1 MTSTFLRHAPA
12 ARGDHARRRRRAITL
27 TVPALAA
34 GAFHLAPAV
43 AQTSEAVHGH
53 GTLGASGVASRAD
66 TDAASA
72 KSDGAVREAAS
83 AAASRTTTGAA
94 PNATTLPTIEIVA
107 APESTPLV
115 VVTDPKTPRQP
126 LPASDG
132 ADYLKTIPGFASIRS
147 GGTNGDP
154 VLRGMFGSRLNILA
168 NGMPTLGA
176 CPGRMDAP
184 TSYIAP
190 ESYDKVTLVKGPQTV
205 LYGPGASAGTVLF
218 ERVTPRF
225 KTPGMRFDGSVVGG
239 SFGRNDQNVDVT
251 AGTPDFYG
259 RVSANHAHSQDY
271 EDGNGRTVPSQ
282 WDKWNADAALGWTP
296 DDNTRLELTAGTG
309 DGYARYAGRGMD
321 GAHFRRETFG
331 LKFDKKHIGDV
342 LDRIEAQ
349 VFYNEADHVMDNYTL
364 RMPDPTSSM
373 PMRMASEVRRRTLGA
388 RVAAT
393 LRLTDAFKLVTGVDA
408 QSNRLDSRSAMGMQ
422 NYGDKPWNPQANMW
436 NAGAFGEL
444 TWYASDASRVIGG
457 ARIDYAAARDKR
469 ATTGGMKMSMR
480 NPTFD
485 DLRSRVLP
493 SGFVRYERDLASLP
507 VTWYAGI
514 GHAQRFPD
522 YWELFSAKRGPNGS
536 INAFSAIKPEK
547 TTQLD
552 IGAQY
557 KSDKLDAWVSAY
569 AGYVQDFILFDYATG
584 PMGQTTRAT
593 NVNAQIMGGEVGA
606 SWRPLAPWRFEG
618 ALAYAWGRNVQSG
631 APLPQMPPLEA
642 RFGVEYTR
650 GPWSAGG
657 LWRVVAPQHRY
668 ALNEGNV
675 VGKDFGPSAGF
686 GVLSLH
692 AQYNVSKT
700 VQISVGVDNVL
711 DKAYAEHLNLA
722 GNAGFGYPAN
732 LPVTEPGRTA
742 WVRLSTKL

>member
-1 MTSTFLRHAPA
+1 MTHFPLRAPSA
-12 ARGDHARRRRRAITL
+12 SRNASRITRNTPSRRLPLMLKL
-27 TVPALAA
+27 TMPALAA
-34 GAFHLAPAV
+34 SAMTAACAATGAARAEGAAPAV
-43 AQTSEAVHGH
+43 QA
-53 GTLGASGVASRAD
+53 GAADLLPPVEVVASPLR
-66 TDAASA
+66 
-72 KSDGAVREAAS
+72 
-83 AAASRTTTGAA
+83 
-94 PNATTLPTIEIVA
+94 
-107 APESTPLV
+107 TPLV
-115 VVTDPKTPRQP
+115 VVTNPKTPRQP

-147 GGTNGDP
+147 GGTNGDA

-190 ESYDKVTLVKGPQTV
+190 ESYDKLTVVKGPQTV

-218 ERVTPRF
+218 ERTTRRF
-225 KTPGMRFDGSVVGG
+225 DKPGMRFDGSLVGG
-239 SFGRNDQNVDVT
+239 SFGRNDQNIDVT
-251 AGTPDFYG
+251 AGTPDVYG
-259 RVSANHAHSQDY
+259 RVTANHAHSDDY
-271 EDGNGRTVPSQ
+271 KDGNGRTVPSQ

-296 DDNTRLELTAGTG
+296 DDHTRVELTAGGG

-331 LKFDKKHIGDV
+331 LSFDKQHIGDV
-342 LDRIEAQ
+342 LDRVEAR
-349 VFYNEADHVMDNYTL
+349 VYYNEADHVMDNYTL
-364 RMPDPTSSM
+364 RQPDPTSSM

-388 RVAAT
+388 RAAAT
-393 LRLTDAFKLVTGVDA
+393 FRFGDDFRLVAGVDA
-408 QSNRLDSRSAMGMQ
+408 QSNRLDSRSAMGRQ
-422 NYGDKPWNPQANMW
+422 NYADKPWNAQTTMW

-457 ARIDYAAARDKR
+457 ARVDYASARDKR
-469 ATTGGMKMSMR
+469 PTTGGMMGKP

-485 DLRSRVLP
+485 DDRSRVLP
-493 SGFVRYERDLASLP
+493 SGFIRYERDLTALP

-514 GHAQRFPD
+514 GHAERFPD
-522 YWELFSAKRGPNGS
+522 YWELFSANRGPAGAV
-536 INAFSAIKPEK
+536 NAFSAVKPEK

-557 KSDKLDAWVSAY
+557 RSERLDAWVSAY
-569 AGYVQDFILFDYATG
+569 AGYVQDFILFNYAAG
-584 PMGQTTRAT
+584 MMGSTTQAT
-593 NVNAQIMGGEVGA
+593 NVNAQIMGGEAGVA
-606 SWRPLAPWRFEG
+606 WRPVAPLRVETS
-618 ALAYAWGRNVQSG
+618 LAYAWGRNVATG
-631 APLPQMPPLEA
+631 DPLPQMPPLEA

-650 GPWSAGG
+650 GAWSAGG
-657 LWRVVAPQHRY
+657 LWRVAASQHRY

-700 VQISVGVDNVL
+700 VQVSVGVDNVL
-711 DKAYAEHLNLA
+711 NKAYTEHLNLA
-722 GNAGFGYPAN
+722 GNAGFGYAAN
-732 LPVTEPGRTA
+732 TPVTEPGRTA
-742 WVRLSTKL
+742 WVRVSAKM

>member
-1 MTSTFLRHAPA
+1 MTIFQLRAPRASRNA
-12 ARGDHARRRRRAITL
+12 AAPRLPRVLKL

-34 GAFHLAPAV
+34 SVMTATV
-43 AQTSEAVHGH
+43 AAETARAAAMPPDEA
-53 GTLGASGVASRAD
+53 GTLLPPVEVVASPL
-66 TDAASA
+66 T
-72 KSDGAVREAAS
+72 
-83 AAASRTTTGAA
+83 
-94 PNATTLPTIEIVA
+94 
-107 APESTPLV
+107 TPLV

-132 ADYLKTIPGFASIRS
+132 ADYLKTIPGFTSIRS

-176 CPGRMDAP
+176 CPNRMDAP

-190 ESYDKVTLVKGPQTV
+190 ESFDKVTVVKGPQTV

-225 KTPGMRFDGSVVGG
+225 DKPGMRFDGSVVGG
-239 SFGRNDQNVDVT
+239 SFGRNDQNIDVT
-251 AGTPDFYG
+251 AGTPDVYG
-259 RVSANHAHSQDY
+259 RVTANHAHAQDY
-271 EDGNGRTVPSQ
+271 KDGNGNVVPSQ

-296 DDNTRLELTAGTG
+296 DDHTRVELTAGTG
-309 DGYARYAGRGMD
+309 DGYAKYAGRGMD

-331 LKFDKKHIGDV
+331 LSFDKRHIGEV
-342 LDRIEAQ
+342 LDRVEAR
-349 VFYNEADHVMDNYTL
+349 VYYNEADHVMDNYTL
-364 RMPDPTSSM
+364 RQPDPASSM
-373 PMRMASEVRRRTLGA
+373 PMRMAAEVRRRTFGA
-388 RVAAT
+388 RAAAT
-393 LRLTDAFKLVTGVDA
+393 FRFGDDFKLVTGVDA
-408 QSNRLDSRSAMGMQ
+408 QTNRLDSRSAMGRQ
-422 NYGDKPWNPQANMW
+422 NYGDQPWNAQATMW

-457 ARIDYAAARDKR
+457 ARVDYASARDKR
-469 ATTGGMKMSMR
+469 AATSGMMTSR
-480 NPTFD
+480 PNPTFD
-485 DLRSRVLP
+485 DDRARVLP

-514 GHAQRFPD
+514 GHAERYPD
-522 YWELFSAKRGPNGS
+522 YWELFSANRGPAGAL
-536 INAFSAIKPEK
+536 NAFSAVQPEK

-557 KSDKLDAWVSAY
+557 KSDRLDAWVSAY
-569 AGYVQDFILFDYATG
+569 AGYVQDFILFNYAAGMMG
-584 PMGQTTRAT
+584 PTTQAT
-593 NVNAQIMGGEVGA
+593 NVNAQVMGGEAGVA
-606 SWRPLAPWRFEG
+606 WRPLAPLRVETSV
-618 ALAYAWGRNVQSG
+618 AYAWGRNATSG
-631 APLPQMPPLEA
+631 DPLPQMPPLEA
-642 RFGVEYTR
+642 RFGLEYTR
-650 GPWSAGG
+650 GAWSAGG

-700 VQISVGVDNVL
+700 VQVSVGVDNVL
-711 DKAYAEHLNLA
+711 NKAYTEHLNLA

-732 LPVTEPGRTA
+732 APVMEPGRTA
-742 WVRLSTKL
+742 WLRVSAKL

>member
-1 MTSTFLRHAPA
+1 MTHFPLRAPSA
-12 ARGDHARRRRRAITL
+12 SRNASRITRNTPSRRLPLMLKL
-27 TVPALAA
+27 TMPALAA
-34 GAFHLAPAV
+34 SAMTAACAATGAARAEGAAPAV
-43 AQTSEAVHGH
+43 QA
-53 GTLGASGVASRAD
+53 GAADLLPPVEVVASPLR
-66 TDAASA
+66 
-72 KSDGAVREAAS
+72 
-83 AAASRTTTGAA
+83 
-94 PNATTLPTIEIVA
+94 
-107 APESTPLV
+107 TPLV
-115 VVTDPKTPRQP
+115 VVTNPKTPRQP

-147 GGTNGDP
+147 GGTNGDA

-190 ESYDKVTLVKGPQTV
+190 ESYDKLTVVKGPQTV

-218 ERVTPRF
+218 ERTTRRF
-225 KTPGMRFDGSVVGG
+225 DKPGMRFDGSLVGG
-239 SFGRNDQNVDVT
+239 SFGRNDQNIDVT
-251 AGTPDFYG
+251 AGTPDVYG
-259 RVSANHAHSQDY
+259 RVTANHAHSDDY
-271 EDGNGRTVPSQ
+271 KDGNGRTVPSQ

-296 DDNTRLELTAGTG
+296 DDHTRVELTAGGG

-331 LKFDKKHIGDV
+331 LSFDKQHIGDV
-342 LDRIEAQ
+342 LDRVEAR
-349 VFYNEADHVMDNYTL
+349 VYYNEADHVMDNYTL
-364 RMPDPTSSM
+364 RQPDPTSSM

-388 RVAAT
+388 RAAAT
-393 LRLTDAFKLVTGVDA
+393 FRFGDDFKLVAGVDA
-408 QSNRLDSRSAMGMQ
+408 QSNRLDSRSAMGRQ
-422 NYGDKPWNPQANMW
+422 NYADKPWNAQTTMW

-457 ARIDYAAARDKR
+457 ARVDYASARDKR
-469 ATTGGMKMSMR
+469 PTTGGMMGKP

-485 DLRSRVLP
+485 DDRSRVLP
-493 SGFVRYERDLASLP
+493 SGFIRYERDLTALP

-514 GHAQRFPD
+514 GHAERFPD
-522 YWELFSAKRGPNGS
+522 YWELFSANRGPAGAV
-536 INAFSAIKPEK
+536 NAFSAVKPEK

-557 KSDKLDAWVSAY
+557 RSERLDAWVSAY
-569 AGYVQDFILFDYATG
+569 AGYVQDFILFNYAAG
-584 PMGQTTRAT
+584 MMGSTTQAT
-593 NVNAQIMGGEVGA
+593 NVNAQIMGGEAGVA
-606 SWRPLAPWRFEG
+606 WRPVAPLRVETS
-618 ALAYAWGRNVQSG
+618 LAYAWGRNVATG
-631 APLPQMPPLEA
+631 DPLPQMPPLEA

-650 GPWSAGG
+650 GAWSAGG
-657 LWRVVAPQHRY
+657 LWRVVASQHRY

-700 VQISVGVDNVL
+700 VQVSVGVDNVL
-711 DKAYAEHLNLA
+711 NKAYTEHLNLA
-722 GNAGFGYPAN
+722 GNAGFGYAAN
-732 LPVTEPGRTA
+732 TPVTEPGRTA
-742 WVRLSTKL
+742 WVRVSAKM

>member
-1 MTSTFLRHAPA
+1 MIHFPLRAQSASRNASRITRNTPS
-12 ARGDHARRRRRAITL
+12 RRLPLMLKL
-27 TVPALAA
+27 TMPALAA
-34 GAFHLAPAV
+34 SAM
-43 AQTSEAVHGH
+43 T
-53 GTLGASGVASRAD
+53 
-66 TDAASA
+66 AAC
-72 KSDGAVREAAS
+72 AA
-83 AAASRTTTGAA
+83 TGAA
-94 PNATTLPTIEIVA
+94 RADDAGPAAQAGAADLLPPVEVVA
-107 APESTPLV
+107 SPLRTPLV
-115 VVTDPKTPRQP
+115 VVTNPKTPRQP

-147 GGTNGDP
+147 GGTNGDA

-190 ESYDKVTLVKGPQTV
+190 ESYDKLTVVKGPQTV

-218 ERVTPRF
+218 ERTTRRF
-225 KTPGMRFDGSVVGG
+225 DKPGMRFDGSLVGG
-239 SFGRNDQNVDVT
+239 SYGRNDQNIDVT
-251 AGTPDFYG
+251 AGTPDVYG
-259 RVSANHAHSQDY
+259 RVTANHAHSDDY
-271 EDGNGRTVPSQ
+271 KDGNGRTVPSQ

-296 DDNTRLELTAGTG
+296 DDHTRVELTAGGG

-331 LKFDKKHIGDV
+331 LSFDKQHIGDV
-342 LDRIEAQ
+342 LERIEAR
-349 VFYNEADHVMDNYTL
+349 VYYNEADHVMDNYTL

-388 RVAAT
+388 RAAAT
-393 LRLTDAFKLVTGVDA
+393 FRFGDDFKLVAGVDA
-408 QSNRLDSRSAMGMQ
+408 QSNRLDSRSAMGRQ
-422 NYGDKPWNPQANMW
+422 DYADKPWNAQTTMW
-436 NAGAFGEL
+436 NTGAFGEL

-457 ARIDYAAARDKR
+457 ARVDYASARDKR
-469 ATTGGMKMSMR
+469 PTTGGMMGKP

-485 DLRSRVLP
+485 DDRSRVLP
-493 SGFVRYERDLASLP
+493 SGFIRYERDLAALP

-514 GHAQRFPD
+514 GHAERFPD
-522 YWELFSAKRGPNGS
+522 YWELFSAKRGPAGAV
-536 INAFSAIKPEK
+536 NAFSAVKPEK

-557 KSDKLDAWVSAY
+557 RSERLDAWVSAY
-569 AGYVQDFILFDYATG
+569 AGYVQDFILFNYAAG
-584 PMGQTTRAT
+584 MMGSTTQAT
-593 NVNAQIMGGEVGA
+593 NVNAQIMGGEAGVA
-606 SWRPLAPWRFEG
+606 WRPVAPLRVETS
-618 ALAYAWGRNVQSG
+618 LAYAWGRNVATG
-631 APLPQMPPLEA
+631 DPLPQMPPLEA

-650 GPWSAGG
+650 GAWSAGG
-657 LWRVVAPQHRY
+657 LWRVVASQHRY

-700 VQISVGVDNVL
+700 VQLSVGVDNVL
-711 DKAYAEHLNLA
+711 NKAYTEHLNLA
-722 GNAGFGYPAN
+722 GNAGFGYAAN
-732 LPVTEPGRTA
+732 TPVTEPGRTA
-742 WVRLSTKL
+742 WVRVSAKM

>member
-1 MTSTFLRHAPA
+1 MIHFPLRAPSA
-12 ARGDHARRRRRAITL
+12 SRNASRITRNTPSRRLPLMLKL
-27 TVPALAA
+27 TMPALAA
-34 GAFHLAPAV
+34 SAM
-43 AQTSEAVHGH
+43 T
-53 GTLGASGVASRAD
+53 
-66 TDAASA
+66 AAC
-72 KSDGAVREAAS
+72 AA
-83 AAASRTTTGAA
+83 TGAA
-94 PNATTLPTIEIVA
+94 RADDAGPAAQAGAADLLPPVEVVA
-107 APESTPLV
+107 SPLRTPLV
-115 VVTDPKTPRQP
+115 VVTNPKTPRQP

-147 GGTNGDP
+147 GGTNGDA

-190 ESYDKVTLVKGPQTV
+190 ESYDKLTVVKGPQTV

-218 ERVTPRF
+218 ERTTRRF
-225 KTPGMRFDGSVVGG
+225 DKPGMRFDGSLVGG
-239 SFGRNDQNVDVT
+239 SFGRNDQNIDVT
-251 AGTPDFYG
+251 AGTPDVYG
-259 RVSANHAHSQDY
+259 RVTANHAHSDDY
-271 EDGNGRTVPSQ
+271 KDGNGRTVPSQ

-296 DDNTRLELTAGTG
+296 DDHTRVELTAGGG

-331 LKFDKKHIGDV
+331 LSFDKQHIGDV
-342 LDRIEAQ
+342 LDRVEAR
-349 VFYNEADHVMDNYTL
+349 VYYNEADHVMDNYTL
-364 RMPDPTSSM
+364 RQPDPTSSM

-388 RVAAT
+388 RAAAT
-393 LRLTDAFKLVTGVDA
+393 FRFGDDFKLVAGVDA
-408 QSNRLDSRSAMGMQ
+408 QSNRLDSRSAMGRQ
-422 NYGDKPWNPQANMW
+422 NYADKPWNAQTTMW

-457 ARIDYAAARDKR
+457 ARVDYASARDKR
-469 ATTGGMKMSMR
+469 PTTGGMMGKP

-485 DLRSRVLP
+485 DDRSRVLP
-493 SGFVRYERDLASLP
+493 SGFIRYERDLTALP

-514 GHAQRFPD
+514 GHAERFPD
-522 YWELFSAKRGPNGS
+522 YWELFSANRGPAGAV
-536 INAFSAIKPEK
+536 NAFSAVKPEK

-557 KSDKLDAWVSAY
+557 RSERLDAWVSAY
-569 AGYVQDFILFDYATG
+569 AGYVQDFILFNYAAG
-584 PMGQTTRAT
+584 MMGSTTQAT
-593 NVNAQIMGGEVGA
+593 NVNAQIMGGEAGVA
-606 SWRPLAPWRFEG
+606 WRPVAPLRVETS
-618 ALAYAWGRNVQSG
+618 LAYAWGRNVATG
-631 APLPQMPPLEA
+631 DPLPQMPPLEA

-650 GPWSAGG
+650 GAWSAGG
-657 LWRVVAPQHRY
+657 LWRVAASQHRY

-700 VQISVGVDNVL
+700 VQVSVGVDNVL
-711 DKAYAEHLNLA
+711 NKAYTEHLNLA
-722 GNAGFGYPAN
+722 GNAGFGYAAN
-732 LPVTEPGRTA
+732 TPVTEPGRTA
-742 WVRLSTKL
+742 WVRVSAKM

>member
-1 MTSTFLRHAPA
+1 MIHFPLRAPSA
-12 ARGDHARRRRRAITL
+12 SRNASRITRNTPSRRLPLMLKL
-27 TVPALAA
+27 TMPALAA
-34 GAFHLAPAV
+34 SAM
-43 AQTSEAVHGH
+43 T
-53 GTLGASGVASRAD
+53 
-66 TDAASA
+66 AAC
-72 KSDGAVREAAS
+72 AA
-83 AAASRTTTGAA
+83 TGAA
-94 PNATTLPTIEIVA
+94 RADDAGPAAQAGAADLLPPVEVVA
-107 APESTPLV
+107 SPLRTPLV
-115 VVTDPKTPRQP
+115 VVTNPKTPRQP

-147 GGTNGDP
+147 GGTNGDA

-190 ESYDKVTLVKGPQTV
+190 ESYDKLTVVKGPQTV

-218 ERVTPRF
+218 ERTTRRF
-225 KTPGMRFDGSVVGG
+225 DKPGMRFDGSLVGG
-239 SFGRNDQNVDVT
+239 SFGRNDQNIDVT
-251 AGTPDFYG
+251 AGTPDVYG
-259 RVSANHAHSQDY
+259 RVTANHAHSDDY
-271 EDGNGRTVPSQ
+271 KDGNGRTVPSQ

-296 DDNTRLELTAGTG
+296 DDHTRVELTAGGG

-331 LKFDKKHIGDV
+331 LSFDKQHIGDV
-342 LDRIEAQ
+342 LDRVEAR
-349 VFYNEADHVMDNYTL
+349 VYYNEADHVMDNYTL
-364 RMPDPTSSM
+364 RQPDPTSSM

-388 RVAAT
+388 RAAAT
-393 LRLTDAFKLVTGVDA
+393 FRFGDDFKLVAGVDA
-408 QSNRLDSRSAMGMQ
+408 QSNRLDSRSAMGRQ
-422 NYGDKPWNPQANMW
+422 NYADKPWNAQTTMW

-457 ARIDYAAARDKR
+457 ARVDYASARDKR
-469 ATTGGMKMSMR
+469 PTTGGMMGKP

-485 DLRSRVLP
+485 DDRSRVLP
-493 SGFVRYERDLASLP
+493 SGFIRYERDLTALP

-514 GHAQRFPD
+514 GHAERFPD
-522 YWELFSAKRGPNGS
+522 YWELFSAKRGPAGAV
-536 INAFSAIKPEK
+536 NAFSAVKPEK

-557 KSDKLDAWVSAY
+557 RSERLDAWVSAY
-569 AGYVQDFILFDYATG
+569 AGYVQDFILFNYAAG
-584 PMGQTTRAT
+584 MMGSTTQAT
-593 NVNAQIMGGEVGA
+593 NVNAQIMGGEAGVA
-606 SWRPLAPWRFEG
+606 WRPVAPLRVETS
-618 ALAYAWGRNVQSG
+618 LAYAWGRNVATG
-631 APLPQMPPLEA
+631 DPLPQMPPLEA

-650 GPWSAGG
+650 GAWSAGG
-657 LWRVVAPQHRY
+657 LWRVVASQHRY

-700 VQISVGVDNVL
+700 VQVSVGVDNVL
-711 DKAYAEHLNLA
+711 NKAYTEHLNLA
-722 GNAGFGYPAN
+722 GNAGFGYAAN
-732 LPVTEPGRTA
+732 TPVTEPGRTA
-742 WVRLSTKL
+742 WVRVSAKM

>member
-1 MTSTFLRHAPA
+1 MIHFPLRAPSA
-12 ARGDHARRRRRAITL
+12 SRITRNTPSRRLPLMLKL
-27 TVPALAA
+27 TMPALAA
-34 GAFHLAPAV
+34 C
-43 AQTSEAVHGH
+43 
-53 GTLGASGVASRAD
+53 
-66 TDAASA
+66 AA
-72 KSDGAVREAAS
+72 
-83 AAASRTTTGAA
+83 TGAA
-94 PNATTLPTIEIVA
+94 RADDAGPAAQAGAADLLPPVEVVA
-107 APESTPLV
+107 SPLRTPLV
-115 VVTDPKTPRQP
+115 VVTNPKTPRQP

-147 GGTNGDP
+147 GGTNGDA

-190 ESYDKVTLVKGPQTV
+190 ESYDKLTVVKGPQTV

-218 ERVTPRF
+218 ERTTRRF
-225 KTPGMRFDGSVVGG
+225 DKPGMRFDGSLVGG
-239 SFGRNDQNVDVT
+239 SFGRNDQNIDVT
-251 AGTPDFYG
+251 AGTPDVYG
-259 RVSANHAHSQDY
+259 RVTANHAHSDDY
-271 EDGNGRTVPSQ
+271 KDGNGRTVPSQ

-296 DDNTRLELTAGTG
+296 DDHTRVELTAGGG

-331 LKFDKKHIGDV
+331 LSFDKQHIGDV
-342 LDRIEAQ
+342 LDRVEAR
-349 VFYNEADHVMDNYTL
+349 VYYNEADHVMDNYTL
-364 RMPDPTSSM
+364 RQPDPTSSM

-388 RVAAT
+388 RAAAT
-393 LRLTDAFKLVTGVDA
+393 FRFGDDFKLVAGVDA
-408 QSNRLDSRSAMGMQ
+408 QSNRLDSRSAMGQQ
-422 NYGDKPWNPQANMW
+422 NYADKPWNAQTTMW

-457 ARIDYAAARDKR
+457 ARVDYASARDKR
-469 ATTGGMKMSMR
+469 PTTGGMMGKP

-485 DLRSRVLP
+485 DDRSRVLP
-493 SGFVRYERDLASLP
+493 SGFIRYERDLTALP

-514 GHAQRFPD
+514 GHAERFPD
-522 YWELFSAKRGPNGS
+522 YWELFSAKRGPAGAV
-536 INAFSAIKPEK
+536 NAFSAVKPEK

-557 KSDKLDAWVSAY
+557 RSERLDAWVSAY
-569 AGYVQDFILFDYATG
+569 AGYVQDFILFNYAAG
-584 PMGQTTRAT
+584 MMGSTTQAT
-593 NVNAQIMGGEVGA
+593 NVNAQIMGGEAGVA
-606 SWRPLAPWRFEG
+606 WRPVAPLRVETS
-618 ALAYAWGRNVQSG
+618 LAYAWGRNVATG
-631 APLPQMPPLEA
+631 DPLPQMPPLEA

-650 GPWSAGG
+650 GAWSAGG
-657 LWRVVAPQHRY
+657 LWRVVASQHRY

-700 VQISVGVDNVL
+700 VQVSVGVDNVL
-711 DKAYAEHLNLA
+711 NKAYTEHLNLA
-722 GNAGFGYPAN
+722 GNAGFGYAAN
-732 LPVTEPGRTA
+732 TPVTEPGRTA
-742 WVRLSTKL
+742 WVRVSAKM

>member
-1 MTSTFLRHAPA
+1 MIHFPLRAQSASRNASRITCNTTRNTPS
-12 ARGDHARRRRRAITL
+12 RRLPLMLKL
-27 TVPALAA
+27 TMPALAA
-34 GAFHLAPAV
+34 SAM
-43 AQTSEAVHGH
+43 T
-53 GTLGASGVASRAD
+53 
-66 TDAASA
+66 AAC
-72 KSDGAVREAAS
+72 AA
-83 AAASRTTTGAA
+83 TGAA
-94 PNATTLPTIEIVA
+94 RADDAGPAVQAGAADLLPPVEVVA
-107 APESTPLV
+107 SPLRTPLV
-115 VVTDPKTPRQP
+115 VVTNPKTPRQP

-147 GGTNGDP
+147 GGTNGDA

-190 ESYDKVTLVKGPQTV
+190 ESYDKLTVVKGPQTV

-218 ERVTPRF
+218 ERTTRRF
-225 KTPGMRFDGSVVGG
+225 DKPGMRFDGSLVGG
-239 SFGRNDQNVDVT
+239 SFGRNDQNIDVT
-251 AGTPDFYG
+251 AGTPDVYS
-259 RVSANHAHSQDY
+259 RVTANHAHSDDY
-271 EDGNGRTVPSQ
+271 KDGNGRTVPSQ

-296 DDNTRLELTAGTG
+296 DDHTRVELTAGGG

-331 LKFDKKHIGDV
+331 LSFDKQHIGDV
-342 LDRIEAQ
+342 LDRVEAR
-349 VFYNEADHVMDNYTL
+349 VYYNEADHVMDNYTL
-364 RMPDPTSSM
+364 RQPDPTSSM

-388 RVAAT
+388 RAAAT
-393 LRLTDAFKLVTGVDA
+393 FRFGDDFKLVAGVDA
-408 QSNRLDSRSAMGMQ
+408 QSNRLDSRSAMGRQ
-422 NYGDKPWNPQANMW
+422 NYADKPWNAQTTMW

-457 ARIDYAAARDKR
+457 ARVDYASARDKR
-469 ATTGGMKMSMR
+469 PTTGGMMGKP

-485 DLRSRVLP
+485 DDRSRVLP
-493 SGFVRYERDLASLP
+493 SGFIRYERDLTALP

-514 GHAQRFPD
+514 GHAERFPD
-522 YWELFSAKRGPNGS
+522 YWELFSAKRGPAGAV
-536 INAFSAIKPEK
+536 NAFSAVKPEK

-557 KSDKLDAWVSAY
+557 RSERLDAWVSAY
-569 AGYVQDFILFDYATG
+569 AGYVQDFILFNYASG
-584 PMGQTTRAT
+584 MMGSTTQAT
-593 NVNAQIMGGEVGA
+593 NVNAQIMGGEAGVA
-606 SWRPLAPWRFEG
+606 WRPVAPLRVETS
-618 ALAYAWGRNVQSG
+618 LAYAWGRNVATG
-631 APLPQMPPLEA
+631 DPLPQMPPLEA

-650 GPWSAGG
+650 GAWSAGG
-657 LWRVVAPQHRY
+657 LWRVVASQHRY

-700 VQISVGVDNVL
+700 VQVSVGVDNVL
-711 DKAYAEHLNLA
+711 NKAYTEHLNLA
-722 GNAGFGYPAN
+722 GNAGFGYAAN
-732 LPVTEPGRTA
+732 TPVTEPGRTA
-742 WVRLSTKL
+742 WVRVSAKM

>member
-1 MTSTFLRHAPA
+1 MIHFPLRAQSASRNASRITRNTPS
-12 ARGDHARRRRRAITL
+12 RRLPLMLKL
-27 TVPALAA
+27 TMPALAA
-34 GAFHLAPAV
+34 SAM
-43 AQTSEAVHGH
+43 T
-53 GTLGASGVASRAD
+53 
-66 TDAASA
+66 AAC
-72 KSDGAVREAAS
+72 AA
-83 AAASRTTTGAA
+83 TGAA
-94 PNATTLPTIEIVA
+94 RADDAGPAAQAGAADLLPPVEVVA
-107 APESTPLV
+107 SPLRTPLV
-115 VVTDPKTPRQP
+115 VVTNPKTPRQP

-147 GGTNGDP
+147 GGTNGDA

-190 ESYDKVTLVKGPQTV
+190 ESYDKLTVVKGPQTV

-218 ERVTPRF
+218 ERTTRRF
-225 KTPGMRFDGSVVGG
+225 DKPGMRFDGSLVGG
-239 SFGRNDQNVDVT
+239 SYGRNDQNIDVT
-251 AGTPDFYG
+251 AGTPDVYG
-259 RVSANHAHSQDY
+259 RVTANHAHSDDY
-271 EDGNGRTVPSQ
+271 EDGNARTVPSQ

-296 DDNTRLELTAGTG
+296 DDHTRVELTAGGG

-331 LKFDKKHIGDV
+331 LSFDKQHIGDV
-342 LDRIEAQ
+342 LERIEAR
-349 VFYNEADHVMDNYTL
+349 VYYNEADHVMDNYTL

-388 RVAAT
+388 RAAAT
-393 LRLTDAFKLVTGVDA
+393 LRFGDDFKLVAGVDA
-408 QSNRLDSRSAMGMQ
+408 QSNRLDSRSAMGRQ
-422 NYGDKPWNPQANMW
+422 DYADKPWNAQTTMW
-436 NAGAFGEL
+436 NTGAFGEL

-457 ARIDYAAARDKR
+457 ARVDYASARDKR
-469 ATTGGMKMSMR
+469 PTTGGMMGKP

-485 DLRSRVLP
+485 DDRSRVLP
-493 SGFVRYERDLASLP
+493 SGFIRYERDLAALP

-514 GHAQRFPD
+514 GHAERFPD
-522 YWELFSAKRGPNGS
+522 YWELFSAKRGPAGAV
-536 INAFSAIKPEK
+536 NAFSAVKPEK

-557 KSDKLDAWVSAY
+557 RSERLDAWVSAY
-569 AGYVQDFILFDYATG
+569 AGYVQDFILFNYAAG
-584 PMGQTTRAT
+584 MMGSTTQAT
-593 NVNAQIMGGEVGA
+593 NVNAQIMGGEAGVA
-606 SWRPLAPWRFEG
+606 WRPVAPLRVETS
-618 ALAYAWGRNVQSG
+618 LAYAWGRNVATG
-631 APLPQMPPLEA
+631 DPLPQMPPLEA

-650 GPWSAGG
+650 GAWSAGG
-657 LWRVVAPQHRY
+657 LWRVVASQHRY

-700 VQISVGVDNVL
+700 VQLSVGVDNVL
-711 DKAYAEHLNLA
+711 NKAYTEHLNLA
-722 GNAGFGYPAN
+722 GNAGFGYAAN
-732 LPVTEPGRTA
+732 TPVTEPGRTA
-742 WVRLSTKL
+742 WVRVSAKM

>member
-1 MTSTFLRHAPA
+1 MIHFPLRAPSA
-12 ARGDHARRRRRAITL
+12 SRNASRITCNTTRNTTTRCLPLMLKL
-27 TVPALAA
+27 TMPALAA
-34 GAFHLAPAV
+34 SAM
-43 AQTSEAVHGH
+43 T
-53 GTLGASGVASRAD
+53 
-66 TDAASA
+66 AAC
-72 KSDGAVREAAS
+72 AA
-83 AAASRTTTGAA
+83 TGAA
-94 PNATTLPTIEIVA
+94 RAEGAGPAVQAGAADLLPPVEVVA
-107 APESTPLV
+107 SPLRTPLV
-115 VVTDPKTPRQP
+115 VVTNPKTPRQP

-147 GGTNGDP
+147 GGTNGDA

-190 ESYDKVTLVKGPQTV
+190 ESYDKLTVVKGPQTV

-218 ERVTPRF
+218 ERTTRRF
-225 KTPGMRFDGSVVGG
+225 DKPGMRFDGSLVGG
-239 SFGRNDQNVDVT
+239 SFGRNDQNIDVT
-251 AGTPDFYG
+251 AGTPDVYG
-259 RVSANHAHSQDY
+259 RVTANHAHSDDY
-271 EDGNGRTVPSQ
+271 KDGNGRTVPSQ

-296 DDNTRLELTAGTG
+296 DDHTRVELTAGGG

-331 LKFDKKHIGDV
+331 LSFDRQHIGDV
-342 LDRIEAQ
+342 LDRVEAR
-349 VFYNEADHVMDNYTL
+349 VYYNEADHVMDNYTL

-388 RVAAT
+388 RAAAT
-393 LRLTDAFKLVTGVDA
+393 FRFGDDFKLVAGVDA
-408 QSNRLDSRSAMGMQ
+408 QSNRLDSRSAMGRQ
-422 NYGDKPWNPQANMW
+422 NYADKPWNAQTTMW

-457 ARIDYAAARDKR
+457 ARVDYASARDKR
-469 ATTGGMKMSMR
+469 PTTGGMMGKP

-485 DLRSRVLP
+485 DDRSRVLP
-493 SGFVRYERDLASLP
+493 SGFIRYERDLTALP

-514 GHAQRFPD
+514 GHAERFPD
-522 YWELFSAKRGPNGS
+522 YWELFSAKRGPAGAV
-536 INAFSAIKPEK
+536 NAFSAVKPEK

-557 KSDKLDAWVSAY
+557 RSERLDAWVSAY
-569 AGYVQDFILFDYATG
+569 AGYVQDFILFNYAAG
-584 PMGQTTRAT
+584 MMGSTTQAT
-593 NVNAQIMGGEVGA
+593 NVNAQIMGGEAGV
-606 SWRPLAPWRFEG
+606 SWRPVAPLRVETS
-618 ALAYAWGRNVQSG
+618 LAYAWGRNVATG
-631 APLPQMPPLEA
+631 DPLPQMPPLEA

-650 GPWSAGG
+650 GAWSAGG
-657 LWRVVAPQHRY
+657 LWRVVASQHRY

-700 VQISVGVDNVL
+700 VQVSVGVDNVL
-711 DKAYAEHLNLA
+711 NKAYTEHLNLA
-722 GNAGFGYPAN
+722 GNAGFGYAAN
-732 LPVTEPGRTA
+732 TPVTEPGRTA
-742 WVRLSTKL
+742 WVRVSAKM